1 MARISAEQKREII
14 KAAEADLYTFARLV
28 NPSRVYGDIH
38 KELFRWWTR
47 KGASDNQLVLLPRD
61 HQKSHCVAVR
71 VAWHLTKYP
80 WSTVIYVSATSDLA
94 EKQLYA
100 IKNIITS
107 DVYRRYWPDMVN
119 MDENT
124 RETWNVSEI
133 AVDHPARKL
142 EAVRDPTIKAVGL
155 TSNVTGLH
163 CNIIVLDDIVVPKN
177 AYTEEGRLQVEVMYS
192 QLASVETT
200 GSKQWVVGTRYHPA
214 DIYSRMIDMKEEVI
228 GPDGEIIEEVPVY
241 EVFEKTVESDGQFL
255 WPREVRDDGRAF
267 GFDDKELARKR
278 AKYLDRTQYYAQYYN
293 DPNDPESR
301 RVDVNKFRYY
311 ELAHL
316 GCERGVWYYGD
327 KKLAVFAAADLAF
340 TDTGT
345 ADYTAIVVI
354 GLDCE
359 GYIYVL
365 DLCRFKTSRYEDY
378 YVEIDRLYRKWN
390 FRTIRIETNAGGN
403 LVCEYVKDMV
413 RKSGGHLVVDGKAA
427 HKNEG
432 RKLERIAAI
441 LEPRYEN
448 GTILHPKAGL
458 VSVLENEIVLQRPK
472 HDDLKDALA
481 AAVEISKPP
490 TNRMAY
496 KDKPN
501 VIQFHQRF
509 GGLIR

>member
-1 MARISAEQKREII
+1 MPRLSAEQKREII
-14 KAAEADLYTFARLV
+14 QAAESDLYTFARLV
-28 NPSRVYGDIH
+28 NPNRVYGEVH

-47 KGASDNQLVLLPRD
+47 KDHKDNQLVLLPRD
-61 HQKSHCVAVR
+61 HQKSHCAAVR
-71 VAWHLTKYP
+71 VAWELTKNP
-80 WSTVIYVSATSDLA
+80 WATVIYVSATSDLA

-142 EAVRDPTIKAVGL
+142 EAIRDPSIKSVGL

-177 AYTEEGRLQVEVMYS
+177 AYTEEGRQQVETMYS

-214 DIYSRMIDMKEEVI
+214 DIYSKMMDMKEEVY
-228 GPDGEIIEEVPVY
+228 GPDGEIVAEEPVY
-241 EVFEKTVESDGQFL
+241 EIFEKTVETDGAYL
-255 WPREVRDDGRAF
+255 WPKEAREDGRSF

-293 DPNDPESR
+293 DPNDPESHR
-301 RVDVNKFRYY
+301 LDSGKFRYY
-311 ELAHL
+311 ELEQL
-316 GCERGVWYYGD
+316 SYEKGVWYHKD
-327 KKLAVFAAADLAF
+327 KRLSVFAAADLAY
-340 TDTGT
+340 TETST
-345 ADYTAIVVI
+345 ADYTAIVCI
-354 GLDCE
+354 GMDSE
-359 GYIYVL
+359 GFIYVL
-365 DLCRFKTSRYEDY
+365 ELTRFKTFRYEDY
-378 YVEIDRLYRKWN
+378 YMEIERLHRKWG
-390 FRTIRIETNAGGN
+390 FKRILIETNAGGN

-413 RKSGGHLVVDGKAA
+413 RKSGGSLVVDGHAA
-427 HKNEG
+427 TKNEG

-448 GTILHPKAGL
+448 GTILHLKAGL
-458 VSVLENEIVLQRPK
+458 TNVLENELVLQRPK

-481 AAVEISKPP
+481 AAVQIAKPP
-490 TNRMAY
+490 AKRNTDMSKIIPIN
-496 KDKPN
+496 
-501 VIQFHQRF
+501 FHPRF
-509 GGLIR
+509 GGMVR